1 MAERPRAVIPPR
13 RPGRGIYILDGG
25 QTASALGN
33 ILGNIATNLGP
44 QAQAEAQNLRYR
56 TEGQDISR
64 YC

>member
-1 MAERPRAVIPPR
+1 MDERPRAVISPR
-13 RPGRGIYILDGG
+13 RPGRGIYIHDGG
-25 QTASALGN
+25 QTASA
-33 ILGNIATNLGP
+33 LGNIATNLGP